1 MMKIFLLFS
10 HKLTNDQELDLK
22 NNQHIEEF
30 VYLPKP
36 LQELW
41 SNVPPEIGAFA
52 LREYAKPFR
61 EFLQEN
67 ATPGDLV
74 LISGDFGLTCIMANI
89 ACAEGLKP
97 VYATTRR
104 DVVETKDENGN
115 VVKRTVF
122 KHVRFREF

>member
-1 MMKIFLLFS
+1 MKIFLLFS
-10 HKLTNDQELDLK
+10 HKLTNEQELDLK

-41 SNVPPEIGAFA
+41 SNVPPEIGANK
-52 LREYAKPFR
+52 LQTYAKPFKD
-61 EFLQEN
+61 FLDDN
-67 ATPGDLV
+67 AEDGDWV
-74 LISGDFGLTCIMANI
+74 LISGDFGLTYVMAKFCHI
-89 ACAEGLKP
+89 TGLKP

-104 DVVETKDENGN
+104 EVVETKDENGN